1 VPPLT
6 LDQTANSTSSS
17 SAAQDINIAIQ
28 GSKDGPKHEGDN
40 NGECK
45 LLGKFA
51 ILIQTALGGLALL
64 ALVWKR
70 WREHPRRPMKVWF
83 FDVSKQVVGS
93 VMVHFANL
101 FLSMLSSGT
110 LDIANSASDVGAIS
124 KSSDRKHPNPCSF
137 YLLNLAIDT
146 TIGIPIL
153 VFFLRLLH
161 LLFLRTPLANPPES
175 LKSGNYG
182 NPPNPKWWLKQAL
195 IYFIGLLAMKC
206 VVFLLFQ
213 LFPWLGWVGDWA
225 LRWTEGKEW
234 MQITFVMLIFPL
246 IMNAAQYWIIDSF
259 IKEPSANYDY
269 DEVTQ
274 DQGDDED
281 ENEGLIS
288 RRSDL
293 DEDLN
298 GEVTIQPNGGRVVA
312 EGKDWSKEDA
322 RTKEANPLPLPI
334 EFESDDEEEHGKP
347 GSSEER

>member
-1 VPPLT
+1 
-6 LDQTANSTSSS
+6 
-17 SAAQDINIAIQ
+17 
-28 GSKDGPKHEGDN
+28 
-40 NGECK
+40 
-45 LLGKFA
+45 
-51 ILIQTALGGLALL
+51 LIQTALGGLALL

-70 WREHPRRPMKVWF
+70 WREHPRRPVKVWF

-110 LDIANSASDVGAIS
+110 FDIANSASDVDAIS

-153 VFFLRLLH
+153 VFFLRILH

-182 NPPNPKWWLKQAL
+182 NPPNVKWWLKQAL
-195 IYFIGLLAMKC
+195 IYFIGLMAMKF

-213 LFPWLGWVGDWA
+213 IFPWLGWVGDWA

-259 IKEPSANYDY
+259 IKEPEAKYDY
-269 DEVTQ
+269 DAVEQ
-274 DQGDDED
+274 DQEEDQD
-281 ENEGLIS
+281 ENESLIG

-293 DEDLN
+293 EDDMN
-298 GEVTIQPNGGRVVA
+298 SEVTIQPGGGRVVA
-312 EGKDWSKEDA
+312 EGQDWSKENV

-334 EFESDDEEEHGKP
+334 EFESDDEVEERGKP
-347 GSSEER
+347 GNSEGR